1 MDITARF
8 FGNNP
13 LRMRLIVQ
21 IYEEYVYSPKKIR
34 YGLHKIRFLHFS
46 KVFLAKNVHFSKF
59 FDFCKGKNI
68 IGKMQNKA
76 QKIAS
81 H

>member
-1 MDITARF
+1 
-8 FGNNP
+8 
-13 LRMRLIVQ
+13 MRLIVQ

-68 IGKMQNKA
+68 IGKMQNKT
-76 QKIAS
+76 QKLPLIDKNCAFAHFLS
-81 H
+81 VFL